1 MYFLTDLT
9 EVFERFLF
17 INSKCFSFLGL
28 LLISYCFEEY
38 CSHYFNFLNISYFI
52 HRRIPFILEFFLDSF
67 STLDFFKLFCHPTT
81 NLQPIFNVPFVVKS
95 PCTQFPRL
103 FPMLFSYSN
112 FHPQHH
118 HIYLLRTKWVYQG
131 CRIKDQFTNIDY
143 ISIYWQWIIRNW
155 KFKNIIYNSIKN
167 MKYLGQIWW
176 KMYKFCTLKT
186 VKIARKN

>member
-1 MYFLTDLT
+1 MWPHYWGSTLLGTLSDASCVTRAFHSGQWKKNYPLTFRTSGDCSAYILVVHSLLLFSISSLVCLYFLTDLT

-17 INSKCFSFLGL
+17 INSKCFNFLGL

-67 STLDFFKLFCHPTT
+67 STLDFFKLFCHPIT

-118 HIYLLRTKWVYQG
+118 HIYLLRLT
-131 CRIKDQFTNIDY
+131 
-143 ISIYWQWIIRNW
+143 
-155 KFKNIIYNSIKN
+155 
-167 MKYLGQIWW
+167 
-176 KMYKFCTLKT
+176 
-186 VKIARKN
+186 